1 MLIENTIISISKEDS
16 SLEAKYYRPF
26 SVLLYL
32 SKRSWRFLKH
42 QMSLFVEDILS
53 ENQFGFSQGHSSQQC
68 LLLMIEKWKKCLDKS
83 RKCKAL

>member
-1 MLIENTIISISKEDS
+1 M
-16 SLEAKYYRPF
+16 
-26 SVLLYL
+26 
-32 SKRSWRFLKH
+32 KH

-53 ENQFGFSQGHSSQQC
+53 ESRFGFSQGHSSQQC